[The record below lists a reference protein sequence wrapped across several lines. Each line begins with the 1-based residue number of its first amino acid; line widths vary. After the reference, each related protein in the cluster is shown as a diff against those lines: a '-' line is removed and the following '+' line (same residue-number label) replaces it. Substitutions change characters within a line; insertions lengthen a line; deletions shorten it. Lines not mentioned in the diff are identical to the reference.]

1 MKRIPVILAICAT
14 LFSSLYVCGQKSG
27 ITFENQ
33 VSSWLGV
40 TFDDKASWQ
49 AGARYI
55 PTLSPSVQL
64 NKKAKIDAELSFNAH
79 GNLLFS
85 GFNFDTVNYT
95 LDPYRLWLRYSTSRL
110 EIRAGLQKIS
120 FGSANVLR
128 PLMWFDKMDFRDP
141 LLLTEGV
148 YAVLG
153 RYYFKNNANIWLW
166 SLYGNNKV
174 KGWETA
180 PSLKDVP
187 EYGGR
192 FQLPV
197 PKGELAF
204 SYHHRDADFSTLT
217 AVMPLPA
224 GNRFTEQM
232 FALDG
237 KWDVGPGIW
246 FGYVG
251 KLNEK
256 NNPFGGGWETY
267 FNLGADYTLLIGS
280 GVNIATEFFHYSNNH
295 ENADLIVKR
304 NLTVLSASYPLRP
317 SHNLSGMLYYNWDS
331 REWYR
336 IINLQLKYD
345 YLSFYFIGFWNPDN
359 SSLYGSSEN
368 NASFAGK
375 GLRVMIVLDI

>member
-1 MKRIPVILAICAT
+1 MKRIPVLIAVCST
-14 LFSSLYVCGQKSG
+14 LFSSLHVTGQKSG

-40 TFDDKASWQ
+40 TFDDKTSWQ

-55 PTLSPSVQL
+55 PTLSPSLQL

-85 GFNFDTVNYT
+85 EFNFDTVNYA
-95 LDPYRLWLRYSTSRL
+95 LKPYRLWLRYSTSRL

-120 FGSANVLR
+120 FGSSNVLR

-153 RYYFKNNANIWLW
+153 RYYFRNNANIWLW
-166 SLYGNNKV
+166 SLYGNDKL

-197 PKGELAF
+197 PKGELAL
-204 SYHHRDADFSTLT
+204 SYHHRDADFSALT
-217 AVMPLPA
+217 AGMPLP
-224 GNRFTEQM
+224 GGSRFTEQM

-246 FGYVG
+246 FEYVG

-256 NNPFGGGWETY
+256 DNPFAGKLETY
-267 FNLGADYTLLIGS
+267 YSLGADYTFLIGS

-295 ENADLIVKR
+295 DNADLTVKR
-304 NLTVLSASYPLRP
+304 NISILSAGYPLRP
-317 SHNLSGMLYYNWDS
+317 SHNLSGMLYYNWDTK
-331 REWYR
+331 EWYR

-359 SSLYGSSEN
+359 AALIGSSEN
-368 NASFAGK
+368 NALFAGK